1 MSKGL
6 TVVVCNLYSSNT
18 TTRQNISHSIP
29 QIICYIVVLKVL
41 KPCYLELDN
50 LNVSGK
56 MSGLE
61 NINWTLAVYYDALDL
76 LIKSNCIQVQH
87 YF

>member
-1 MSKGL
+1 MFANHTL
-6 TVVVCNLYSSNT
+6 
-18 TTRQNISHSIP
+18 
-29 QIICYIVVLKVL
+29 LKFL

-76 LIKSNCIQVQH
+76 LIKSNCIQVH